1 MRLCGRTAVSARFGV
16 LAGAA
21 LVSLLL
27 AVGQAFLKGA
37 LSGAAGEGLG
47 ALLRATLLTWKGWAA
62 MSCTGLAALFWLKV
76 LSKAELRFA
85 YPLISLSYV
94 FALLLAAFFLREPVS
109 LPQWAGVLLICAG
122 VALVNL
128 K

>member
-1 MRLCGRTAVSARFGV
+1 MSARLGV
-16 LAGAA
+16 LMGAV

-27 AVGQAFLKGA
+27 AVGQVFLKGA
-37 LSGAAGEGLG
+37 LSGAAGGGLG

-62 MSCTGLAALFWLKV
+62 MSSTGLAALFWLKV
-76 LSKAELRFA
+76 LSKAELRLA

-94 FALLLAAFFLREPVS
+94 FTLLLASLFLKESAS

>member
-1 MRLCGRTAVSARFGV
+1 VSARFGV

-27 AVGQAFLKGA
+27 AAGQVFLKGA
-37 LSGAAGEGLG
+37 LSEASGGGFG
-47 ALLRATLLTWKGWAA
+47 TLLRATLLTWKGWAA
-62 MSCTGLAALFWLKV
+62 ISCTGAGALFWLIV
-76 LSKAELRFA
+76 LSKADLSLA
-85 YPLISLSYV
+85 YPLLSLSYL
-94 FALLLAAFFLREPVS
+94 FALVLAAVLLRESVS

-128 K
+128 KG